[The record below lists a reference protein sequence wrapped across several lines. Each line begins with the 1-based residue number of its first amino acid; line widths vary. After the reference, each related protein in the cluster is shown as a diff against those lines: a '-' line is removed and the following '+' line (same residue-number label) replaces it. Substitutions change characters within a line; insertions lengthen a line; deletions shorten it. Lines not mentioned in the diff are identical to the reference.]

1 MLALNLPGFAPK
13 VAEKDG
19 KRTIFDPVRQKYVAL
34 TPEEWVRQHFVN
46 YLITRKSYPKEL
58 LANEVLVKLNGTSK
72 RCDTVAYNRFLEP
85 LVIVEYK
92 APHINITNT
101 VFDQIARY
109 NMVLRVEYLI
119 VSNGLNHYCCKIDY
133 NNRTYTFL
141 EGIPAYNELYTS
153 FLPILTS
160 DIQTFTSNARTF
172 FVKTGRKKSSASPS
186 SRLYTRM

>member
-19 KRTIFDPVRQKYVAL
+19 KRTIFDPVRQKYVAF

-109 NMVLRVEYLI
+109 NMVLHVEYLI

-141 EGIPAYNELYTS
+141 EEIPAYNEL
-153 FLPILTS
+153 
-160 DIQTFTSNARTF
+160 
-172 FVKTGRKKSSASPS
+172 
-186 SRLYTRM
+186 